1 MKLFVPQD
9 DTADPSRSRP
19 MSEKEAPRRAKLL
32 REMLDPKFEKS
43 SIAKPEPIL
52 DILRSDK
59 EDPRRIPSSN
69 DTVLGSNKGCL
80 SNYESELIK
89 VRTQLINEN
98 SC

>member
-1 MKLFVPQD
+1 MKLFFPQD

-69 DTVLGSNKGCL
+69 DTVLGSNKGYF
-80 SNYESELIK
+80 SNYDNKLTK
-89 VRTQLINEN
+89 VEAVLINEN